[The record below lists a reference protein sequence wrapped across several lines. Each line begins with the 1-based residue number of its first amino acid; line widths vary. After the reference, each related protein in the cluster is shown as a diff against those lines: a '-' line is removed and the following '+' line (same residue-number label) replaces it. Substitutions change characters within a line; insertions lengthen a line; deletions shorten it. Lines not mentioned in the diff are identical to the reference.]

1 MRANAS
7 HFLNRGNQQRGWL
20 APPLQHRVDTCIAW
34 VLCIQRWAQV
44 TALNSELVRF
54 DMQTLQN
61 PEISGIEYQQ
71 STLFG
76 HDLREYLL

>member
-1 MRANAS
+1 
-7 HFLNRGNQQRGWL
+7 
-20 APPLQHRVDTCIAW
+20 